1 MTLVVTVQDGVN
13 MALPQPLTYDGGG
26 KNVLAAL
33 QQLKRDPERA
43 EKIAA
48 AGHELV
54 RRALRPDN
62 IRRQALSAEAFHFS
76 LTAAALRASTF
87 LSLAP

>member
-1 MTLVVTVQDGVN
+1 

-26 KNVLAAL
+26 KAVLAAL

-62 IRRQALSAEAFHFS
+62 IRRQALSTEAS
-76 LTAAALRASTF
+76 
-87 LSLAP
+87 LSLLPHCSSSQSKSRPPEPRAVCA